1 MKKAEQNMRKVFE
14 DYFNKNEKDTEVSK
28 KQATDFNAQMLH
40 NIKEIKENLIQR
52 LKNRE
57 MMEA

>member
-14 DYFNKNEKDTEVSK
+14 NYFNKNEKDTEDSK
-28 KQATDFNAQMLH
+28 ITATDINTKVLQ

-57 MMEA
+57 MEG